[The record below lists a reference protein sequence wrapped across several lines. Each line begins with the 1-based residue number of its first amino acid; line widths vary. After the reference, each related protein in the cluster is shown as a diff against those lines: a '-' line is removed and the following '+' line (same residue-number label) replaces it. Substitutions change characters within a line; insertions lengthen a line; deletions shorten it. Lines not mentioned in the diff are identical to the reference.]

1 MVGPGQGH
9 FLYILGLVIVAAY
22 VPLYWWR
29 KISDKRLGIDD
40 SGPMPLVLGSPGG
53 IDLGDTP
60 GAHGGHAGGR
70 AEPVHHADRERTVT
84 VTAPA
89 QDAPAPG
96 SPVRR
101 KFGRRKFDKQP
112 TQSAAVL
119 IASNGEKI
127 PGAAIRQALRVSAG
141 EPVAVVTIA
150 RIYGSSLGLPN
161 PGLMPTRKEMD
172 EQKEIVQRAV
182 SSLEKGGSEAWGQ
195 IAASRR
201 PTKTI
206 ARAAAARGVRHV
218 LVIRPEKVGWRRVV
232 EGDVAKEVAKKLGPE
247 VTVEGVSP

>member
-1 MVGPGQGH
+1 M
-9 FLYILGLVIVAAY
+9 
-22 VPLYWWR
+22 
-29 KISDKRLGIDD
+29 
-40 SGPMPLVLGSPGG
+40 
-53 IDLGDTP
+53 
-60 GAHGGHAGGR
+60 
-70 AEPVHHADRERTVT
+70 T

-89 QDAPAPG
+89 PDAPASG

-119 IASNGEKI
+119 IASNGERI
-127 PGAAIRQALRVSAG
+127 PGAAIRQALRMSAG

-182 SSLEKGGSEAWGQ
+182 SSLEKAGTEAWGQ

-201 PTKTI
+201 PSKTI
-206 ARAAAARGVRHV
+206 AKAAAARGVQHV

-232 EGDVAKEVAKKLGPE
+232 EGDVAKEVARKLGPE

>member
-1 MVGPGQGH
+1 MT
-9 FLYILGLVIVAAY
+9 A
-22 VPLYWWR
+22 
-29 KISDKRLGIDD
+29 
-40 SGPMPLVLGSPGG
+40 
-53 IDLGDTP
+53 
-60 GAHGGHAGGR
+60 
-70 AEPVHHADRERTVT
+70 TVT
-84 VTAPA
+84 VTAP
-89 QDAPAPG
+89 DAPASG

-127 PGAAIRQALRVSAG
+127 PGAAIRQALRLSAG
-141 EPVAVVTIA
+141 KPVAVVTIA

-182 SSLEKGGSEAWGQ
+182 SAIEKGGSEAWGQ

-201 PTKTI
+201 PSKTI
-206 ARAAAARGVRHV
+206 ATAAAARGVQHV
-218 LVIRPEKVGWRRVV
+218 LVIRPEKTGWRLFV
-232 EGDVAKEVAKKLGPE
+232 EGDVADEVAKKLGPG

>member
-1 MVGPGQGH
+1 M
-9 FLYILGLVIVAAY
+9 
-22 VPLYWWR
+22 
-29 KISDKRLGIDD
+29 
-40 SGPMPLVLGSPGG
+40 
-53 IDLGDTP
+53 
-60 GAHGGHAGGR
+60 
-70 AEPVHHADRERTVT
+70 T
-84 VTAPA
+84 VTAALAP
-89 QDAPAPG
+89 DASAAG

-112 TQSAAVL
+112 TQTAAVL

-127 PGAAIRQALRVSAG
+127 PGAAIRQALRISAG

-182 SSLEKGGSEAWGQ
+182 AGIEKGGPEAWGQ

-201 PTKTI
+201 PSKTI
-206 ARAAAARGVRHV
+206 AQAAAARGVQHV
-218 LVIRPEKVGWRRVV
+218 LVIRPEKAGWRLFV
-232 EGDVAKEVAKKLGPE
+232 EGDVAKEVAKKLGPG
-247 VTVEGVSP
+247 VTVEGVAP